1 MRPAGRRGPI
11 CPGAMLWYK
20 ASMTVPLATS
30 IVDLLLGLK
39 LGASDNVAH
48 DRWSLEGVTWK
59 SEQEGAIEV
68 GARQF
73 EAIALRLASGA
84 ITLEIDRIA
93 VRELVGHLRTDAGA
107 PHLTA
112 LEAAEAELS
121 GVRLQGP
128 LTMPPQLRAAW
139 QALRSTDASATPST
153 AAEAWCLGPLDA
165 ADGTIRGEIT
175 DAHLLF
181 DADVTV
187 PIRQGHID
195 FNDATVEHVGPDS
208 RMGVSRLGLY
218 VDAPNGR
225 SYLYQFASAPL
236 AGVEFE
242 RRGALLNP
250 WVSERGKLHLKT
262 FAETML
268 RQSAGGQGQGL
279 TEQARLLL
287 GRTALSGEVQLSDGL
302 FAVPGLHVRLEG
314 RAEGRNAV
322 AMHSEA
328 LGEGLTVE
336 MAALSASKAVA
347 DWRGAQMGCE
357 EITARLKLQL
367 RVEGQQLRFVLEIA
381 NCKVGGARVD
391 LRPHR
396 DARNA

>member
-1 MRPAGRRGPI
+1 
-11 CPGAMLWYK
+11 MLWYK
-20 ASMTVPLATS
+20 ASMTAPLAAT

-39 LGASDNVAH
+39 LGASDNAAH
-48 DRWSLEGVTWK
+48 DRWSLKGVTWK
-59 SEQEGAIEV
+59 SEQEGEIEA
-68 GARQF
+68 GIRQF
-73 EAIALRLASGA
+73 ETTALRLTSGGLA
-84 ITLEIDRIA
+84 LEIDRIA
-93 VRELVGHLRTDAGA
+93 VHELAGHLRTDAGA
-107 PHLTA
+107 LHLTA
-112 LEAAEAELS
+112 LQAAEAELS

-128 LTMPPQLRAAW
+128 LTVPPQLRAAW
-139 QALRSTDASATPST
+139 QALRNTDAAATPST

-242 RRGALLNP
+242 RRGALLSP

-268 RQSAGGQGQGL
+268 RQSAGSHGQGL

-322 AMHSEA
+322 AMRSDA
-328 LGEGLTVE
+328 LGKGLTIE
-336 MAALSASKAVA
+336 MASLSAGKAVV
-347 DWRGAQMGCE
+347 DWRGAQLACDK
-357 EITARLKLQL
+357 ITARLKLQL
-367 RVEGQQLRFVLEIA
+367 LVEGQQLRFVLAIE
-381 NCKVGGARVD
+381 NCKVAGARVD
-391 LRPHR
+391 LRPHQGAQ
-396 DARNA
+396 DA

>member
-1 MRPAGRRGPI
+1 
-11 CPGAMLWYK
+11 
-20 ASMTVPLATS
+20 MTVPLAAS
-30 IVDLLLGLK
+30 ILDLLLGLK
-39 LGASDNVAH
+39 LGASDNAAH
-48 DRWSLEGVTWK
+48 DRWSLEGVAWK
-59 SEQEGAIEV
+59 SGQEGAIEA
-68 GARQF
+68 GIRQF
-73 EAIALRLASGA
+73 EATALRLASGA
-84 ITLEIDRIA
+84 LALEIDRVA
-93 VRELVGHLRTDAGA
+93 VHELAGHLRTDAGA
-107 PHLTA
+107 LHLTA

-121 GVRLQGP
+121 GLRLQGP
-128 LTMPPQLRAAW
+128 VTVPPQLRAAW
-139 QALRSTDASATPST
+139 QALRSTDAAATPST

-165 ADGTIRGEIT
+165 ADGIIRGEIT

-236 AGVEFE
+236 GGVEFE
-242 RRGALLNP
+242 RRGALLSP

-302 FAVPGLHVRLEG
+302 FAVPGLHVRLDG
-314 RAEGRNAV
+314 RANGRNKV
-322 AMHSEA
+322 AMHSDA
-328 LGEGLTVE
+328 LGQGLTIE
-336 MAALSASKAVA
+336 MASLSAGKAVV
-347 DWRGAQMGCE
+347 DWRGAQLACDR
-357 EITARLKLQL
+357 ITARLKLQL
-367 RVEGQQLRFVLEIA
+367 LVEGPGLRFVLEVE
-381 NCKVGGARVD
+381 NCKVTGARVD
-391 LRPHR
+391 LRPDPAAR
-396 DARNA
+396 DA